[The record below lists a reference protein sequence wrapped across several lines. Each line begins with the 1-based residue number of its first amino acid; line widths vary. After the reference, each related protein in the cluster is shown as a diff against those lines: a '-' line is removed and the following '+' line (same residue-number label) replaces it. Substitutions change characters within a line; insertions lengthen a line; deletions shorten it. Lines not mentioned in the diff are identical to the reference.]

1 MAEITKS
8 EFINKMIDEL
18 NQMDEMKECKYSVN
32 DVAEALFREATKN
45 SNSDTITRE
54 KFDAIDE
61 VKISLIVGFFI
72 SDKDKSGFVDKAELK
87 FYLNDVLGMG
97 DVSDEDLKELLNS
110 IDTDAEVKLSLD
122 EFTKVIFKKSV

>member
-32 DVAEALFREATKN
+32 DVAEALFREATKD

-72 SDKDKSGFVDKAELK
+72 SDKDKSGFVDKVELK
-87 FYLNDVLGMG
+87 AYLNDVLGMG

-122 EFTKVIFKKSV
+122 EFTKAVFRE

>member
-1 MAEITKS
+1 MAEISKS

-18 NQMDEMKECKYSVN
+18 SQMDEIRECRYSVS
-32 DVAEALFREATKN
+32 DVAEAIFREITKN
-45 SNSDTITRE
+45 SNSDIITRE
-54 KFDAIDE
+54 AFDAIDAA
-61 VKISLIVGFFI
+61 KTRAIAGFFI

-87 FYLNDVLGMG
+87 AYLNDVLGMG

-122 EFTKVIFKKSV
+122 EFTKVIFKK

>member
-32 DVAEALFREATKN
+32 DVAEALFREATKD
-45 SNSDTITRE
+45 SNSGTITRE
-54 KFDAIDE
+54 KFDSIGE
-61 VKISLIVGFFI
+61 VKITLIVGFFI

-122 EFTKVIFKKSV
+122 EFTKVIFKK

>member
-32 DVAEALFREATKN
+32 DVAEALFREATKD
-45 SNSDTITRE
+45 SNSGTITRE
-54 KFDAIDE
+54 KFDSIGE
-61 VKISLIVGFFI
+61 VKITLIVGFFI

-97 DVSDEDLKELLNS
+97 DVSDEDLKEFLS
-110 IDTDAEVKLSLD
+110 AIDTDAEVKLSLD
-122 EFTKVIFKKSV
+122 EFTKIVFRE